1 MSVKRESTVIGQVI
15 RACRCSYGTGVGKLE
30 EGLSSEVPYSDVNST
45 GDQPALAV
53 FAV

>member
-1 MSVKRESTVIGQVI
+1 MPMPMHGQVF
-15 RACRCSYGTGVGKLE
+15 RASRYLYGTGIGKLE
-30 EGLSSEVPYSDVNST
+30 EDLISEEPYSAVKST